1 MAKRKANADA
11 ISAAPA
17 AQGRDLIANIT
28 ARLDYP
34 RSHRDVTIEC
44 KRAQKEARKQLFR
57 QFREPGWAFLRPISR
72 FMVTVL
78 TPARKARALAE
89 FIFRAGPIFWRR
101 LSEDRKRPVDPSP
114 HFPHMGAWSGEGV
127 HAAWI
132 GHSTVLI
139 RVDGFTILTDP
150 VFSTRVGIKIGPL
163 TLGIKRLVHPA
174 VPLQDLP
181 VPDLILLSHAHMD
194 HLDRPSLRKLEN
206 RGTTVITAA
215 GTSDLL
221 RVKRYHAV
229 HELRWDESRQVG
241 PAKVRAFEVK
251 HWGART
257 RTDVH
262 RGYNGYLIEA
272 GRYRIIFGGDTAYT
286 DLFRKVRSSKPVDLA
301 IMPIG
306 AYDPWIHAHCN
317 PEQALAMANDSGAE
331 FLLPVHHRTF
341 KLSNEPYEEPIE
353 RLLLASGSAQDRIAV
368 REIGDEFY
376 LGVAR

>member
-1 MAKRKANADA
+1 MDT
-11 ISAAPA
+11 I
-17 AQGRDLIANIT
+17 
-28 ARLDYP
+28 
-34 RSHRDVTIEC
+34 VT
-44 KRAQKEARKQLFR
+44 QARK
-57 QFREPGWAFLRPISR
+57 
-72 FMVTVL
+72 T
-78 TPARKARALAE
+78 RALAE
-89 FIFRAGPIFWRR
+89 FALQAAPIFWRR
-101 LSEDRKRPVDPSP
+101 VSEDRRRPVEASP
-114 HFPHMGAWSGEGV
+114 RVPRLAAWPREGL

-132 GHSTVLI
+132 GHSTILI

-150 VFSTRVGIKIGPL
+150 VFSTRVGIKIGPFV
-163 TLGIKRLVHPA
+163 LGMKRLVHPA
-174 VPLQDLP
+174 VSLPELP
-181 VPDLILLSHAHMD
+181 VPNLILLSHAHMD

-215 GTSDLL
+215 STSDLL
-221 RVKRYHAV
+221 QVNRYRAV
-229 HELRWDESRQVG
+229 HELRWDESLQVG

-317 PEQALAMANDSGAE
+317 PEQALAMANHAGAE
-331 FLLPVHHRTF
+331 FVLPVHHRTF
-341 KLSNEPYEEPIE
+341 KLSNEPYGEPIE
-353 RLLLASGSAQDRIAV
+353 RLLLASHSAEDRIPV
-368 REIGDEFY
+368 REIDEEFH
-376 LGVAR
+376 LGASR